1 MASTSKTTTVKS
13 TALDFDSI
21 KNNLKTFLANKDE
34 FKDYNFEASGLSNIL
49 DVLAYNTHFNG
60 LIANFALNESFIS
73 TAQLRSSIVSL
84 AEGIGY
90 VPDSKTSAQA
100 TVKLSTSLAGVS
112 GRPSQIQI
120 PSGFKFTATVDDEDY
135 VFQTQENLTGVDD
148 GFGFYEFKTA
158 NASNIITIFEGTA
171 KTKTFLIT
179 EQSESA
185 VYIIPDANMDTSTAV
200 VRLYENPTASSFS
213 TYTNILNAT
222 TISQLSTL
230 YILKEAPN
238 GFFELSFGN
247 GTTLGRAPDAG
258 EKATVNYLASN
269 GAGANTAKTFTP
281 QTQITVDGVGYD
293 MTVTTQGKAV
303 GGGERE
309 TAESIRKNA
318 PFQYA
323 SQNRMVTHPDY
334 STLVLRNFST
344 LIKDIKTFGGEDAL
358 EPEFGVV
365 FMSVLFND
373 DVPTSTVDV
382 TKQSIRDL
390 AEQLSV
396 ASFELKFADPVDTFV
411 EVRVFFQFNPRL
423 TTLSR
428 NTIQDNV
435 QAAVDNYFLNSVGMF
450 SQSFRRSNMLTDIDA
465 VSPAVLSSRAEIFMQ
480 RRFTPTLTRIEDHK
494 LRYPVPIAGPDDEF
508 HRITS
513 TAFTFQDKNCIIRN
527 RLSSNVLE
535 VFNQE
540 DNIVIV
546 DNVGSYG
553 NDTISLVGLQVDGV
567 IGGGTELKLSAKPSN
582 ESAISPLRQDILKYD
597 PDLSFTKVVDIDTG
611 IVN

>member
-303 GGGERE
+303 GCGERE

>member
-373 DVPTSTVDV
+373 DVPTTTVDV

>member
-90 VPDSKTSAQA
+90 VPDSKTSSQA

-428 NTIQDNV
+428 NTVQDNV

-553 NDTISLVGLQVDGV
+553 NDTISLVGLQIDGI
-567 IGGGTELKLSAKPSN
+567 IGG
-582 ESAISPLRQDILKYD
+582 
-597 PDLSFTKVVDIDTG
+597 
-611 IVN
+611 

>member
-373 DVPTSTVDV
+373 DVPTSTVDI